1 MKKLLDSIGERNFE
15 TLRRLFVPKKSS
27 DKEKSFDR
35 IKELIAESESLMES
49 IAITMEILE
58 EDRPM
63 KEKLAATKILSR
75 LHERMSKINDLIL
88 TSY

>member
-35 IKELIAESESLMES
+35 IKELIAESEY
-49 IAITMEILE
+49 
-58 EDRPM
+58 
-63 KEKLAATKILSR
+63 
-75 LHERMSKINDLIL
+75 SKK
-88 TSY
+88 TAR